1 MDVSTDFKNGQK
13 ISRAF
18 VALIPLV
25 LVTHLHFGL
34 TCYCK
39 RRLIRVAG
47 ALLVLTSMTFKFAC
61 GS

>member
-1 MDVSTDFKNGQK
+1 
-13 ISRAF
+13 
-18 VALIPLV
+18 
-25 LVTHLHFGL
+25 L

-61 GS
+61 GSLLLTTVAMWCLR